1 MHQTEPN
8 PEALS
13 LELAVC
19 KTWKN
24 ASGVSIAQWKCKLAS
39 SHRAGFQAPQ
49 MRCLEDPRIWF
60 WYRLKGKVA
69 LEMMTELD
77 SDGKESA
84 CNEGDLLSI
93 PESEDPLEEEMAT
106 HSSILVWRIP

>member
-1 MHQTEPN
+1 
-8 PEALS
+8 
-13 LELAVC
+13 
-19 KTWKN
+19 
-24 ASGVSIAQWKCKLAS
+24 
-39 SHRAGFQAPQ
+39 
-49 MRCLEDPRIWF
+49 
-60 WYRLKGKVA
+60 
-69 LEMMTELD
+69 MMTELD